1 MSNAPTPAKT
11 LSNKIKIEKDNKI
24 YNLEISYDEKEITL
38 KIKIEKPL
46 KIYEMKYSKNDL
58 EKISKIFKGCDNLNE
73 IYTYILNS
81 LENKQYD
88 FDITEEAIKIKLKNI
103 SIFEFKE
110 MIIPEKEIDISEKIN
125 NLYTIQEELLKEI
138 KELKIEND
146 NLKKEIQLKN
156 NKGEENELI
165 NVELKNG
172 SNYGS
177 GHRKF
182 QVNKTKNNI
191 VKISGLINCT
201 LNQTICTLPENCRP
215 KERLIFVCWSS
226 NGPMRVDV
234 CSNGNIH
241 PFGSGN
247 VWLSLDNI
255 TFIADF

>member
-125 NLYTIQEELLKEI
+125 NL
-138 KELKIEND
+138 
-146 NLKKEIQLKN
+146 
-156 NKGEENELI
+156 
-165 NVELKNG
+165 
-172 SNYGS
+172 
-177 GHRKF
+177 
-182 QVNKTKNNI
+182 
-191 VKISGLINCT
+191 
-201 LNQTICTLPENCRP
+201 
-215 KERLIFVCWSS
+215 
-226 NGPMRVDV
+226 
-234 CSNGNIH
+234 
-241 PFGSGN
+241 
-247 VWLSLDNI
+247 
-255 TFIADF
+255 